1 MTVQLSIKM
10 TKTFSKLPEH
20 RTSVPS
26 DVLIRLFR
34 LGLSVRSVTQQ
45 LQQQGYKV
53 SKSTVQNLKTEL
65 ARQAGSDAC
74 SPQRS
79 NKILSPRV
87 NRTISRMIRFEGCR
101 SKMQVCK
108 KLQRRGY
115 KVSYRTV
122 RRILSAMQCIRFV
135 RPNMK
140 VFMTAKHR
148 HLRLEWAKQQLQS
161 CTDWSKV
168 FFMDEKQW
176 KLDGPEYRG
185 KVLYDIRDPRPVLP
199 RKGARNTAVQ
209 VWGAFSLTAVPQL
222 APISTHFDSCEYVKL
237 LAARFLSYTHTP
249 VPLLLHDRHPAH
261 GSNETQKWLD
271 CLGIQV
277 VKLPPKSP
285 DLNPIENVWSMVS
298 RHVYAGMKTYTTKDS
313 LLDAVR
319 AAWELVRSDHSLRHR
334 LVASMT
340 DRLQAVVRQKGGPT
354 EF

>member
-1 MTVQLSIKM
+1 
-10 TKTFSKLPEH
+10 
-20 RTSVPS
+20 
-26 DVLIRLFR
+26 
-34 LGLSVRSVTQQ
+34 
-45 LQQQGYKV
+45 
-53 SKSTVQNLKTEL
+53 
-65 ARQAGSDAC
+65 
-74 SPQRS
+74 
-79 NKILSPRV
+79 
-87 NRTISRMIRFEGCR
+87 
-101 SKMQVCK
+101 
-108 KLQRRGY
+108 
-115 KVSYRTV
+115 
-122 RRILSAMQCIRFV
+122 
-135 RPNMK
+135 
-140 VFMTAKHR
+140 
-148 HLRLEWAKQQLQS
+148 
-161 CTDWSKV
+161 
-168 FFMDEKQW
+168 MDEKQW

-199 RKGARNTAVQ
+199 RKGARNNAVQ

-222 APISTHFDSCEYVKL
+222 APISTHFNSCEYVKL
-237 LAARFLSYTHTP
+237 LAARFLSYTHTQ

-261 GSNETQKWLD
+261 GSKETQKWLD

-319 AAWELVRSDHSLRHR
+319 AAWELVRSDHSMRHR